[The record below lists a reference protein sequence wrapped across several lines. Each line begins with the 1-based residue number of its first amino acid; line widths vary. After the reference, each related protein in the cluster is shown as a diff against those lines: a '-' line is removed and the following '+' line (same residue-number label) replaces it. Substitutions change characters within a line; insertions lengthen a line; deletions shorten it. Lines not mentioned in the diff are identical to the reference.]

1 MINASFKYQK
11 EQGMVSM
18 HIEGH
23 SGQAEK
29 GNDLICCGASM
40 LAYTLAH
47 YVRYI
52 EKVDGLTE
60 KPIIEIE
67 DGYMHVEVKATEKY
81 IAEVL
86 NAFFVAEVG
95 FTLLA
100 QNYPQY
106 VNIKMFGE
114 A

>member
-1 MINASFKYQK
+1 MINASFTYQDK
-11 EQGMVSM
+11 LKMVSM
-18 HIEGH
+18 NIEGH

-40 LAYTLAH
+40 LAYTLAQ

-52 EKVDGLTE
+52 EKAGGLTE
-60 KPIIEIE
+60 EPIIEIE
-67 DGYMHVEVKATEKY
+67 DGYMHIEAKATEKY

-95 FTLLA
+95 FSLLA